1 MPGYGEHIEAYLDLE
16 DETGELSDHDVA
28 MGVADIVFAQ
38 GGVTYAEADLLVKQI
53 EAEVP
58 YYRSG

>member
-1 MPGYGEHIEAYLDLE
+1 MSAYGEHIEAYLDLE
-16 DETGELSDHDVA
+16 DSTAELSDHDVA
-28 MGVADIVFAQ
+28 EGVADIVFAQ
-38 GGVTYAEADLLVKQI
+38 GGVKEAEVDLLVHQI